1 MAYILL
7 IVEPTDQR
15 RGRTEAEGREL
26 YASMVRYAEDLKSR
40 GLLRGVESLT
50 SHDDATR
57 VRMRNGK
64 PSVLDGPFI
73 ESKEMVGGFFLV
85 DCNTREEAIA
95 LAKECPAAQW
105 CTVEVRALGP
115 CFIA

>member
-1 MAYILL
+1 
-7 IVEPTDQR
+7 
-15 RGRTEAEGREL
+15 
-26 YASMVRYAEDLKSR
+26 MVRYAEDLKSR
-40 GLLRGVESLT
+40 GLLRAVESLT
-50 SHDDATR
+50 SHSDATR
-57 VRMRNGK
+57 VRMQNGK

-95 LAKECPAAQW
+95 LAKACPAAQW

>member
-1 MAYILL
+1 MLL

-15 RGRTEAEGREL
+15 RGRTEAQGREL

-40 GLLRGVESLT
+40 GLLRAVESLT
-50 SHDDATR
+50 SQSDATR
-57 VRMRNGK
+57 VSVRNGK
-64 PSVLDGPFI
+64 PSVMDGPFI

-85 DCNTREEAIA
+85 DCETREEAVA

>member
-1 MAYILL
+1 
-7 IVEPTDQR
+7 
-15 RGRTEAEGREL
+15 
-26 YASMVRYAEDLKSR
+26 
-40 GLLRGVESLT
+40 
-50 SHDDATR
+50 
-57 VRMRNGK
+57 
-64 PSVLDGPFI
+64 VLDGPFI

-95 LAKECPAAQW
+95 LAKACPAAQW

>member
-1 MAYILL
+1 MAYMLL

-15 RGRTEAEGREL
+15 RGRSEAEGREA
-26 YASMVRYAEDLKSR
+26 YASMVRYGEDLKAR
-40 GLLRGVESLT
+40 GLLVAVESLT

-57 VRMRNGK
+57 VEVRNGK
-64 PSVLDGPFI
+64 PRLLDGPFI

-85 DCNTREEAIA
+85 DCKTREEAIA

-115 CFIA
+115 CFLA